1 MSDWKAAAVEKIRD
15 LRYGGSNEVL
25 PDGSFSGLG
34 SFQPKGDAVL
44 TVTMS
49 QPESYYLRGF
59 IGSDYTGDGWKDTD
73 AVKLW
78 KSRDLFYWLHR
89 DGFYGQETLS
99 DAALIFG
106 SEEDRTQ
113 KNNITVKTPVAAPD
127 TIMCRMSWI
136 AVQIPV
142 YRQHWANRKLET
154 APS

>member
-1 MSDWKAAAVEKIRD
+1 MEKIRD

-78 KSRDLFYWLHR
+78 KSRDLFY
-89 DGFYGQETLS
+89 LS
-99 DAALIFG
+99 IPHGVEASISAF
-106 SEEDRTQ
+106 SFS
-113 KNNITVKTPVAAPD
+113 TV
-127 TIMCRMSWI
+127 
-136 AVQIPV
+136 
-142 YRQHWANRKLET
+142 L
-154 APS
+154 

>member
-1 MSDWKAAAVEKIRD
+1 
-15 LRYGGSNEVL
+15 
-25 PDGSFSGLG
+25 
-34 SFQPKGDAVL
+34 
-44 TVTMS
+44 MS

-113 KNNITVKTPVAAPD
+113 KNNITVKNTGGNSRYYYVPYELDSSADSGVQAALGEQKIGD
-127 TIMCRMSWI
+127 STII
-136 AVQIPV
+136 ADGLRGQ
-142 YRQHWANRKLET
+142 RQYTCLLYTSRCV
-154 APS
+154 